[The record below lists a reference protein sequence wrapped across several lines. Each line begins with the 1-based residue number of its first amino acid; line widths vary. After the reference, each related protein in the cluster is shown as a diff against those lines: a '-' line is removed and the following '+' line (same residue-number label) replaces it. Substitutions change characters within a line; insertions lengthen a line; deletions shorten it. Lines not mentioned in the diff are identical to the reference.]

1 MKAFILSGLFEA
13 DAQQCAAV
21 TIRFSDKMVPPH
33 INAPKL
39 ILTIHGH
46 EFSIASTPFI
56 IRSFFLQLRLGGI
69 LYRTGWVV
77 VVAAVVPRV
86 LPVIPVGVVTVV
98 VVVVTI
104 GSVAHFHFEMSRV
117 LPFQWFS
124 NLNGNKMSHFCYFF
138 LKKVTLISK
147 CYRLFGK
154 YGKIVLNG

>member
-21 TIRFSDKMVPPH
+21 TIRFSDKIVPPH

-39 ILTIHGH
+39 ILTIHGQ

-56 IRSFFLQLRLGGI
+56 ILSFFLQLRFGGI
-69 LYRTGWVV
+69 RYLTGWVV

-104 GSVAHFHFEMSRV
+104 GSEAHFHFEMSR
-117 LPFQWFS
+117 LLSFQWIS
-124 NLNGNKMSHFCYFF
+124 NKKGNKRGHFSYYFEQ
-138 LKKVTLISK
+138 LIFSG
-147 CYRLFGK
+147 LFTRDTTR
-154 YGKIVLNG
+154 YNF